1 MKRVISV
8 IILSVLVSS
17 SVTPVVAQKGARMPV
32 GGKQKLQKPELAAAP
47 TATRFASSSAYT
59 DGNGVFLDWNMEAEI
74 GNIGFNVYRVGKRG
88 SELLTVSKMV
98 AGAASHAREVP
109 AYGKSYSFFDRN
121 GSGSDVYLVETIS
134 LNGLTIT
141 TPEMYPQYVSDL
153 ESVNGKGSAELA
165 AESEPNSSP
174 LESSVLTFT
183 KEIASE
189 MNQTQLAPDPVT
201 HRSVISQTG
210 VVRIGVK
217 AEGLYRVSRAQ
228 LEAAGFNVSGDSS
241 LWQLY
246 IEGVEQA
253 IIVGANGDYI
263 EFYGK
268 GTDTPET
275 DIRQYFLANGTTAG
289 KRILTRVAH
298 TNTSTVVDPNYLQ
311 TFVKK
316 ERTNYIDD
324 IDNGALE
331 NYFGR
336 GVGASQSTLNF
347 SLSGVDFSNANSGLH
362 LRFQGYSNGAHL
374 IEVVLNDQ
382 LLAPV
387 PGPSGEASFA
397 ADYTIPTSFLRE
409 GANAIKFKAIGST
422 GDFVFFDSVS
432 VDFSRKYLADQNTL
446 PFYTDNYRVAKLDG
460 FTSANVRV
468 FDLTY
473 DSSPVLMTN
482 LQFQQNGAT
491 FGVNMPAAR
500 GRSFYAVNDSAIL
513 SAFSVTPNNPE
524 LVGIPTNGADLVI
537 ISHKDFLLQA
547 EAWAN
552 YRRGP
557 GQNFTV
563 KVIEVT
569 ELFDEFN
576 YGALSSN
583 AIQSFLQYTVQNWQN
598 APEYALLIGD
608 ASVDSRNYENQGY
621 WNLVPSK
628 LVGGVFSETA
638 SDEAIAD
645 FDDDGLSE
653 IAIGRIATRTAAPIT
668 TVLNKVIQWETYLTP
683 LDRGALFAYDYNMG
697 YDFDGMSLR
706 MRNQL
711 PASMPATLVF
721 RGEPNAN
728 TNLHNGMNA
737 GKYIVNYSGHGTTG
751 SWGGNPVFF
760 NIFSVGNLVD
770 DQNSPAVYTMLTCL
784 NGGYHYLYSESFA
797 EVLTKSNNR
806 GAVAA
811 WASTGETLPNIQ
823 ERMALRFYSK
833 IGEGTIPRL
842 GDLIKDAKSVL
853 TLQDGGAD
861 VRRTWSLIGDPM
873 LKMR

>member
-1 MKRVISV
+1 MKRLISV
-8 IILSVLVSS
+8 IILSILVSS
-17 SVTPVVAQKGARMPV
+17 SVAPIVAQKSIRMPV
-32 GGKQKLQKPELAAAP
+32 GGKVKQQKPILPAP
-47 TATRFASSSAYT
+47 EATRFESSSAYT
-59 DGNGVFLDWNMEAEI
+59 DGNGVFVNWQMEAEI

-88 SELLTVSKMV
+88 SELLTVAKMV

-109 AYGKSYSFFDRN
+109 AYGESYSFFDRN
-121 GSGSDVYLVETIS
+121 GSGSDAYLVETIS
-134 LNGLTIT
+134 LNGLTIA
-141 TPEMYPQYVSDL
+141 TPEMYPQYLSDL
-153 ESVNGKGSAELA
+153 RSVNGKGSAELA
-165 AESEPNSSP
+165 AESEPSLSP

-189 MNQTQLAPDPVT
+189 MSRTQLAPDPVT

-217 AEGLYRVSRAQ
+217 TEGLYRVSRAQ
-228 LEAAGFNVSGDSS
+228 LEAAGFNASGDSS

-275 DIRQYFLANGTTAG
+275 DIRQYFLANGTTPG
-289 KRILTRVAH
+289 KRIGTRVAH
-298 TNTSTVVDPNYLQ
+298 PNTSTVVAPNYLQ

-316 ERTNYIDD
+316 ERTNYIDA
-324 IDNGALE
+324 INNGPVE

-336 GVGASQSTLNF
+336 GIGSTQTTMSFN
-347 SLSGVDFSNANSGLH
+347 LSGVDFNSANSGLH
-362 LRFQGYSNGAHL
+362 LRFQGYSTGAHL

-382 LLAPV
+382 LLAPA
-387 PGPSGEASFA
+387 PGPAGASSFP

-409 GANAIKFKAIGST
+409 GANAIKFKAMGST
-422 GDFVFFDSVS
+422 GDFVFFDTMSI
-432 VDFSRKYLADQNTL
+432 DFGRKFLAEQNRL
-446 PFYTDNYRVAKLDG
+446 PFYTQNYRVAKLDG
-460 FTSANVRV
+460 FTSSNVRV

-482 LQFQQNGAT
+482 LQFQQIGAT

-500 GRSFYAVNDSAIL
+500 GRSFYAIEDSALL
-513 SAFSVTPNNPE
+513 SAHSVTPNNPE

-537 ISHKDFLLQA
+537 ISYKDFLPQA

-563 KVIEVT
+563 KVIEIT

-576 YGALSSN
+576 YGSLSSD
-583 AIQSFLQYTVQNWQN
+583 AIKSFLQYTVQNWQN

-621 WNLVPSK
+621 WNLVPTK
-628 LVGGVFSETA
+628 LVSAVFSETA
-638 SDEAIAD
+638 SDEALAD
-645 FDDDGLSE
+645 FDNDGLSE

-668 TVLNKVIQWETYLTP
+668 TILNKVIQWETYVTP
-683 LDRGALFAYDYNMG
+683 LDRGALFAYDHNVG

-706 MRNQL
+706 LRNQL
-711 PASMPATLVF
+711 PATMPTTLVY

-728 TNLHNGMNA
+728 TTLHNGMNA

-760 NIFSVGNLVD
+760 NIFSVANLLE
-770 DQNSPAVYTMLTCL
+770 DQDNPAVYTMLTCL
-784 NGGYHYLYSESFA
+784 NGGYHYLNNESFA

-811 WASTGETLPNIQ
+811 WASTGQTLPNIQ
-823 ERMALRFYSK
+823 ERMALRFYLK

-853 TLQDGGAD
+853 TIQDGGAD
-861 VRRTWSLIGDPM
+861 VRRSWSLIGDPM